1 MSMFNS
7 MFSSPSLKSL
17 EQSVAFTERRH
28 SVLAGN
34 VANMDTPGYQTR
46 DLSLD
51 TFQTSLREAIQAE
64 RQTKEMSPGLRL
76 GMFGAV
82 EQPSQP
88 SIEQAKNVAMEN
100 VRDSMKQIVYHDGSD
115 DSLEMQVTQISKNQ
129 SMHTMAVALMK
140 SQYRQLQMAISGSV
154 NA

>member
-1 MSMFNS
+1 

-76 GMFGAV
+76 GMFGSV